1 MAKSTNEQILARLD
15 QILKVMSLQVGADK
29 SITERAWLLQLAGL
43 DNYTIAQVLNTSAA
57 TIRTLTARGSQRAA
71 TRRKSTARKRRR
83 KSR

>member
-1 MAKSTNEQILARLD
+1 MPRSINEEILARLD

-43 DNYTIAQVLNTSAA
+43 DNRTIAQVLNTTDA
-57 TIRTLTARGSQRAA
+57 TIRTLTARGSRRAA
-71 TRRKSTARKRRR
+71 TRRKSTPRKKRR

>member
-1 MAKSTNEQILARLD
+1 MPRSINEEILARLD

-29 SITERAWLLQLAGL
+29 SITERACLLQLAGL
-43 DNYTIAQVLNTSAA
+43 DNRTIAQVLNTTDA

-71 TRRKSTARKRRR
+71 TRRKSTARKKRR